1 MAEVVFGLAGLAK
14 WIYDTCTKDAE
25 TEKLIAKAE
34 KLEKKWKSMDH
45 RTSESKKIHEQLAI
59 AKAFIKANKASHAN
73 GILDG
78 ILSVI
83 GLA

>member
-1 MAEVVFGLAGLAK
+1 MEVGFSLAGLAK
-14 WIYDTCTKDAE
+14 WVYDTCPKDAE

-34 KLEKKWKSMDH
+34 KLEKKWKSMNH
-45 RTSESKKIHEQLAI
+45 RTKESKKIHEQLEI
-59 AKAFIKANKASHAN
+59 AKAFIKANKASHAS

-78 ILSVI
+78 ILSVV

>member
-1 MAEVVFGLAGLAK
+1 MAEIVFGLAGLGK

-25 TEKLIAKAE
+25 TEALIAKAE

-45 RTSESKKIHEQLAI
+45 RTKESKKIHEQLAI
-59 AKAFIKANKASHAN
+59 AHAFIKANKASHAS
-73 GILDG
+73 GVLDG
-78 ILSVI
+78 ILSVV